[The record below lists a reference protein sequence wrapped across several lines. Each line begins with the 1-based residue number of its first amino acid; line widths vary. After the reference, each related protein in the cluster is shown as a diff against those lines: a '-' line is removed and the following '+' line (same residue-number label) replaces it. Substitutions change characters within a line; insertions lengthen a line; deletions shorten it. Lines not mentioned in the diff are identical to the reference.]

1 MQNHETLRDF
11 VCLNF
16 SSQHSTTLPAF
27 QTSRPPLHVTQD
39 TIQTHVFAPTT
50 PTLSPGNPQPPPS
63 TLITPDTLA
72 RHSTKVATTQ
82 TPSPNAPHHSLRHAL
97 TRTDSTIFP
106 TTHKPSPITPRH
118 SPRFAPTRPPL
129 HDTPLKLSRHTCPRP
144 APRHSPPT
152 RSRPP
157 FDRNALARHSALAHP
172 RSGL

>member
-1 MQNHETLRDF
+1 MSKFLEPTLYDSPRLPN
-11 VCLNF
+11 VPSPTPRNTRYHTNTRLRPHYTHALTR
-16 SSQHSTTLPAF
+16 QSTT
-27 QTSRPPLHVTQD
+27 
-39 TIQTHVFAPTT
+39 
-50 PTLSPGNPQPPPS
+50 PPS
-63 TLITPDTLA
+63 TLITSDTLA